1 MGLIFPTVR
10 LLTHFRAQYGY
21 GGRLLTIGRQEVYL
35 THGQS
40 MELFG
45 TDLSRTPEGWV
56 DDVALFRTLGFDE
69 VHALDHPDALEATVP
84 HDLNTPL
91 DPVHHGTHDV
101 VLDVGTLEHVFD
113 AATYMR
119 TMADVL
125 VPGGTA
131 LHLSPTQGGTNHGLY
146 CFQPT
151 FFFSFYAQNGFT
163 DLECHL
169 VELPSTDADAD
180 DVRVRVVPVENY
192 NNLDYHP
199 STPQTYLFFRAR
211 KGMTPVAPTVPM
223 QEFYRRI
230 YAERARLGVDRL
242 PDDLYRSI
250 VGTVPENTYER
261 IMERAFWV

>member
-1 MGLIFPTVR
+1 MGLLFPTVR
-10 LLTHFRAQYGY
+10 LLHHFRGPYAY

-35 THGQS
+35 TPEQS
-40 MELFG
+40 CGLFG
-45 TDLSRTPEGWV
+45 ADLPRTPEGWV
-56 DDVALFRTLGFDE
+56 DDVALFRTLGFE
-69 VHALDHPDALEATVP
+69 KVHALDHPDALDATVP

-91 DPVHHGTHDV
+91 DPVHHGTYDT

-119 TMADVL
+119 TMAQLL

-131 LHLSPTQGGTNHGLY
+131 MHLSPTQGGANHGLY

-151 FFFSFYAQNGFT
+151 FFFSFYGQNGFA

-169 VELPSTDADAD
+169 VELPSTRSDAD
-180 DVRVRVVPVENY
+180 DARIRVVPVQNH

-199 STPQTYLFFRAR
+199 STPQTYLLFRAR
-211 KGMTPVAPTVPM
+211 KGLTPVDPVVPM

-242 PDDLYRSI
+242 PDDLYHSI
-250 VGTVPENTYER
+250 VGTVPENTHER
-261 IMERAFWV
+261 IMECAFWV

>member
-10 LLTHFRAQYGY
+10 LLEHFQDSYAY

-35 THGQS
+35 TPEQS
-40 MELFG
+40 QGLFG
-45 TDLSRTPEGWV
+45 TDLPRTPEGWV
-56 DDVALFRTLGFDE
+56 DDVALFLALGFEE
-69 VHALDHPDALEATVP
+69 VHALDHPDALDATVP

-91 DPVHHGTHDV
+91 DPVHHSTYDV

-119 TMADVL
+119 TMAQLL

-131 LHLSPTQGGTNHGLY
+131 MHLSPTQGGSNHGLY

-151 FFFSFYAQNGFT
+151 FFFSFYGQNGFT

-169 VELPSTDADAD
+169 VELPSTRSDAD
-180 DVRVRVVPVENY
+180 DVRIRVVPVENH

-199 STPQTYLFFRAR
+199 STPQTYLLFRAR
-211 KGMTPVAPTVPM
+211 KGATQANPVVPM

-242 PDDLYRSI
+242 PDELYRSI